1 MCRPAAPTEREYL
14 SWLELRKSRLAP
26 IGELAH
32 KWWKTMELKTL
43 LIAALALAVDAQS
56 PVSAN
61 LTIVKG
67 VGTCGSYMLSPMTSK
82 AYDSGALEF
91 YYDGDLVSSGK
102 HGAPDNTTSK
112 MLSFSGGCSDLG
124 QGWSSNPCDCSAV
137 AVIETDMTGSV
148 KMVCK
153 VQTSESNAATNVCTG
168 EYNFTVLS
176 A

>member
-1 MCRPAAPTEREYL
+1 
-14 SWLELRKSRLAP
+14 
-26 IGELAH
+26 
-32 KWWKTMELKTL
+32 MELKTL

-82 AYDSGALEF
+82 AYDSGAIEF

-102 HGAPDNTTSK
+102 HGAPTTSV
-112 MLSFSGGCSDLG
+112 MSSFSGGCYDSG
-124 QGWSSNPCDCSAV
+124 QGWSSYPCDCSAV
-137 AVIETDMTGSV
+137 SVIETDTTGSV

-153 VQTSESNAATNVCTG
+153 AQISESSAATRVCTA
-168 EYNFTVLS
+168 EYSYTVLS